1 MIAKIYP
8 VKRMPRRFGA
18 FDYDIPDGM
27 NISRGDLVRVPF
39 RNSTIL
45 GVVKTLQEKRPRG
58 FEIKPIK
65 ERVADISLTDKEIE
79 FFENLSFDLAQAV
92 PSILHAA
99 LPSPPKREA
108 TPSLVESPKKLTLP
122 NREVK
127 SVSHIVRECQRRRRA
142 FVSVSDLRRMTAIIA
157 GYASKQPD
165 EPLMVIAPNTRD
177 ARLVADHL
185 AHLSPVLLT
194 SDETNNMQFAGWR
207 AFRNG
212 NNRVMIGTRLASLH
226 THPNIGAYFLL
237 KSSHR
242 NHRQWD
248 RNPRY
253 DSRIV
258 AWQLHEKMHAKLF
271 FMDVE
276 SRADD
281 MAHFNLTNRLELF
294 RKQVPDIVPMNKERP
309 TAPHPA
315 LGSRTVTAIEQA
327 LQNDKMVLCGYN
339 KKGKS
344 GRLRCEDCGHV
355 FDCEDCQGPFVVYE
369 KTLRCHRCG
378 HRRAMPADCPNCT
391 GKDLRPRG
399 FGNESIQQALQ
410 ELFPAAEV
418 VLCDKEHPNTEVL
431 STSDIII
438 ATTYYLENEFNPFD
452 PPNAGV
458 VAQLDVDT
466 PLYEPTFRA
475 KEQAIINFERWRG
488 VAHACNATFVA
499 QTDQRELFQ
508 EFLEQPETVWKEEL
522 EMRTAYHQPPAR
534 RWFRIHYRDEEQ
546 RKSEVAIHKVL
557 KTIKNDFPEAIVYGP
572 KQAKRPGLEIEVG
585 IKAENVHE
593 MLTICKDLKDAYII
607 DTHAFF

>member
-27 NISRGDLVRVPF
+27 DLSRGDLVRIPF
-39 RNSTIL
+39 RNATIL
-45 GVVKTLQEKRPRG
+45 GLVKTLQKERPRG
-58 FEIKPIK
+58 FEVKPV
-65 ERVADISLTDKEIE
+65 ERRLEDISLNEKEVD
-79 FFENLSFDLAQAV
+79 FFENLSFDLAQSV

-99 LPSPPKREA
+99 LPTPPKREA
-108 TPSLVESPKKLTLP
+108 TPSLVESPKTLTLP

-127 SVSHIVRECQRRRRA
+127 SVSHIVRECKRRRRA
-142 FVSVSDLRRMTAIIA
+142 FVCVSDLRRMTAVIA
-157 GYASKQPD
+157 GYASKQTD
-165 EPLMVIAPNTRD
+165 EPIMVVTPNTRD
-177 ARLVADHL
+177 AKLVASHL
-185 AHLSPVLLT
+185 AHLSPIIMT
-194 SDETNNMQFAGWR
+194 SEETNNMQFAGWR
-207 AFRNG
+207 AFRRG
-212 NNRVMIGTRLASLH
+212 DSRVMIGTRLASLH
-226 THPNIGAYFLL
+226 THPDIGAYFVL

-294 RKQVPDIVPMNKERP
+294 HKNTPELVAMNKERP

-315 LGSRTVTAIEQA
+315 LGSRTVSAIEQA
-327 LQNDKMVLCGYN
+327 LQNNQKVLCGYN

-355 FDCEDCQGPFVVYE
+355 FSCEDCQGPFVVYE

-378 HRRAMPADCPNCT
+378 HRRALPADCPNCD

-399 FGNESIQQALQ
+399 FGNETIKHALQ
-410 ELFPAAEV
+410 DLFPEATV
-418 VLCDKEHPNTEVL
+418 VLCDKEHSNTDTL
-431 STSDIII
+431 SEADIIV
-438 ATTYYLENEFNPFD
+438 ATTYYLENEFNPFS
-452 PPNAGV
+452 PPDVGV

-475 KEQAIINFERWRG
+475 KEHAIIHFERWRG
-488 VAHACNATFVA
+488 VAHACNAPFIA
-499 QTDQRELFQ
+499 QTDQRGLFKD
-508 EFLEQPETVWKEEL
+508 FLTQPEAIWKEEL

-534 RWFRIHYRDEEQ
+534 RWFRIHYRNDEQ

-557 KTIKNDFPEAIVYGP
+557 KMIKTDFPEAIVYGP
-572 KQAKRPGLEIEVG
+572 KEAKRPGLEIETG
-585 IKAENVHE
+585 IKAENVQD
-593 MLTICKDLKDAYII
+593 MLTICKDLDDSYII